1 VEFFYADAK
10 LDYNPP
16 HTGGDTMA
24 TKKAKKAPARKRAMK
39 DLAPKKAAAVK
50 AGVRK
55 AGDKPLEY

>member
-1 VEFFYADAK
+1 
-10 LDYNPP
+10 
-16 HTGGDTMA
+16 MA
-24 TKKAKKAPARKRAMK
+24 TKKTKKAPARKRAMK